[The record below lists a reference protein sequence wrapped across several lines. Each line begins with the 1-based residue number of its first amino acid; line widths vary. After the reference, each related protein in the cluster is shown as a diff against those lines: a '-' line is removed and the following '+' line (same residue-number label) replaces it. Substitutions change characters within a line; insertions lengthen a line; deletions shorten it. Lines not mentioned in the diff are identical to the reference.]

1 MTNMNFD
8 ELSQQAYATA
18 KAHGWHDIEL
28 PDEHW
33 LMLIITEIAYAVQ
46 ADRKGRHADKK
57 GFIKDCVYDDD
68 NSFQFSF
75 DLNIKNS
82 VEDELSDILIRCLD
96 FGALRGIPFDMAE
109 SIVTGNVGKFKDTSF
124 PKFMYYLCMLSSC
137 DDETLAN
144 KLNTIVALIILYCKL
159 KDIDIDFFVEQKMR
173 YNKLRSYKHG
183 NKKY

>member
-1 MTNMNFD
+1 MNFD

-18 KAHGWHDIEL
+18 KAHGWHEEEL
-28 PDEHW
+28 PDETY
-33 LMLIITEIAYAVQ
+33 LILIITEIAEAVQ
-46 ADRKGRHADKK
+46 ADRKDRHADKK

-82 VEDELSDILIRCLD
+82 VEDELCDIIIRCLD
-96 FGALRGIPFDMAE
+96 LAALRGISLQYVDELMASSPNAITDPFP
-109 SIVTGNVGKFKDTSF
+109 VV
-124 PKFMYYLCMLSSC
+124 MYHLCEEL
-137 DDETLAN
+137 TLYKEVLCE
-144 KLNTIVALIILYCKL
+144 KLNVVIAIIIVYCKQHN
-159 KDIDIDFFVEQKMR
+159 IDIDFFVEQKMR